1 MVVIMALSETLKSVY
16 KLEGQK
22 DIFRVLVEIEAHG
35 EVFAEQLKRSGFNPQ
50 TYYRVLDKLKDF
62 GLIKSRLDD
71 SAEGAFRRMYSLTP
85 YGEELLA
92 HLKEIEKILVASQK
106 EADRKKV

>member
-1 MVVIMALSETLKSVY
+1 MRKIYE
-16 KLEGQK
+16 LEDQAS
-22 DIFRVLVEIEAHG
+22 IFQVLVMVGERG
-35 EVFAEQLKRSGFNPQ
+35 EVYGAELKREGFTPR
-50 TYYRVLDKLKDF
+50 TTYRVLDKLKDF